1 MVKHNNVVPNLH
13 FRKDWQRFIKTH
25 FDQPKK
31 AKRRAVI
38 RRRKAATKAP
48 RPLKKLRP
56 VVNSPTKRYNMRLR
70 EGRGFSLLELRRSK
84 MHPKFARTIG
94 IAVDPRRRNKSQEGV
109 SRNVKRLKGYMRR
122 LVLFP
127 IKPKVNNV
135 KKNKEQVLQY
145 LEGLERAKL
154 KLSKFGRFVKAPI
167 PYRHRVPRVPL
178 VRVNAIPKY
187 DVVGTLR
194 TEWNIE
200 HHHFKWR
207 RRNMRLARKRAAE
220 KKKQEKKDSKGAG
233 DAEQE

>member
-1 MVKHNNVVPNLH
+1 
-13 FRKDWQRFIKTH
+13 
-25 FDQPKK
+25 
-31 AKRRAVI
+31 
-38 RRRKAATKAP
+38 
-48 RPLKKLRP
+48 
-56 VVNSPTKRYNMRLR
+56 MRLR